1 MKRTI
6 TLISLIVSVTCF
18 GASTDW
24 GDGSVW
30 DPTFDW
36 SGVKWGKF
44 EMTIRSLPGG
54 GTRQDLLACVEDGW
68 LLIYAHLVIDV
79 TASVKNTF
87 ELTFNTEPYMESYHQ
102 TWTVAQRG
110 DIVNFDTTHNLN
122 ADQYLIHI
130 DPSNP
135 NSNIA
140 GPSSLAMERGSSVY
154 LAFETNEQYGCDP
167 PDSANSSNGRKYTKF
182 PPLFNPDYARRY
194 QHSASATPGGSQ
206 FTATANWDRRPGGP
220 RSRAAANWESSLPG
234 GAFLLH
240 PN

>member
-102 TWTVAQRG
+102 TWTIAQRG

-140 GPSSLAMERGSSVY
+140 GPSSLAMERDSSVY

-167 PDSANSSNGRKYTKF
+167 PDSAYYGWVQLGIDTDGNIVVLNSACDFDHG
-182 PPLFNPDYARRY
+182 PMVVGGGAWEG
-194 QHSASATPGGSQ
+194 ATPEPVSGI
-206 FTATANWDRRPGGP
+206 
-220 RSRAAANWESSLPG
+220 LLLLG
-234 GAFLLH
+234 GALLALRRARCTVKRIVL
-240 PN
+240 